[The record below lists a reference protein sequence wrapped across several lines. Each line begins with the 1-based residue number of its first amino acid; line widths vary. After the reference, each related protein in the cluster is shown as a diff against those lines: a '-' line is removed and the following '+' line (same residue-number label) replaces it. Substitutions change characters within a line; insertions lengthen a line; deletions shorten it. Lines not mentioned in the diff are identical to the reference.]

1 MTTDTGVQHYFTSH
15 RRTLPRSSLSL
26 SQSLFSLWRT
36 SKTKFTSTPPSEGP
50 AFSNTD
56 MDTAATATN
65 GHHHDPPQS
74 ESQTQ
79 PLSFDTDIFRTY
91 LLALLPPVIGALPSE
106 LDSLFDDEFDE
117 RVVRFAAESGGV
129 VYIVK
134 VRDEVEGLSFYL
146 CLHIDIHGETT
157 QMTEEHQHTRTTSPH
172 I

>member
-1 MTTDTGVQHYFTSH
+1 
-15 RRTLPRSSLSL
+15 
-26 SQSLFSLWRT
+26 
-36 SKTKFTSTPPSEGP
+36 
-50 AFSNTD
+50 
-56 MDTAATATN
+56 MDTTATTTN

-117 RVVRFAAESGGV
+117 RVARFAAESGGV

-134 VRDEVEGLSFYL
+134 VKDEVEGLLFYL
-146 CLHIDIHGETT
+146 YLYMDTHGEATP
-157 QMTEEHQHTRTTSPH
+157 MTEKPRHTRTTSPQ

>member
-1 MTTDTGVQHYFTSH
+1 MTTDTGVQHYFTNH
-15 RRTLPRSSLSL
+15 RRTLPRRSLSL
-26 SQSLFSLWRT
+26 SQSLLSLWKT
-36 SKTKFTSTPPSEGP
+36 SRTKFTLPSPSEGP
-50 AFSNTD
+50 AFANTD
-56 MDTAATATN
+56 MDTATATN

-117 RVVRFAAESGGV
+117 RVARFAAEAGGV

-134 VRDEVEGLSFYL
+134 VKDEVEGLSFYL
-146 CLHIDIHGETT
+146 CLHIDVHEETT
-157 QMTEEHQHTRTTSPH
+157 QMTQEHRHTRTTSHH